1 MGFDLSQP
9 HVFLPP
15 QEGVQRHRV
24 LEPSPVM
31 KCFQETCF
39 LGLGVLV
46 QEICCFH
53 VKKSCKRTG
62 KVTASFLET
71 LYLQMRVSFWG
82 TVSLEMR
89 ISLQIRAPPLET
101 LYLQMHVSPLETV
114 FPQMRISLLGA
125 VSPQTLVSL
134 PVTAS
139 DEMRVSLPE
148 AVCLTKSL
156 GLPLT
161 TEAKRQSS
169 WKKLGVEILGLQGSK
184 KMARALIPNYFEE
197 SCCRSTILY
206 GTADVN
212 NCSKLESYVREN
224 LRLRRIELRS
234 IPL

>member
-1 MGFDLSQP
+1 MPKSAPASPRASPRASSPDQGLKGEIKHETGSGGRPVGFDLSQP

-39 LGLGVLV
+39 LGLSVLV

-101 LYLQMHVSPLETV
+101 LYLQMHVSPLET
-114 FPQMRISLLGA
+114 
-125 VSPQTLVSL
+125 
-134 PVTAS
+134 AS
-139 DEMRVSLPE
+139 HQMRVSVLE

-161 TEAKRQSS
+161 TEARRQSS

-212 NCSKLESYVREN
+212 NCSKLESYVR
-224 LRLRRIELRS
+224 
-234 IPL
+234 